1 MSAKRQ
7 DTERYRA
14 ALGSGHSNA
23 FRGAWLAELPESE
36 SQAALAGGPEPEPK
50 PGPISD
56 ELRLIAA
63 QVGAAG
69 ARGDIDGL
77 VAGARALVRAGHLR
91 AAADACLDALSVA
104 PSDPE
109 VHRVLAAIYRR
120 RGWERAALVKL
131 QIVDRYQRAV
141 DDPAELDRRA
151 DDAIVSGDI
160 DGLLRVITAH
170 AEQGRIATALDLA
183 FSALA
188 SSPGDPRLHLAIARL
203 HLGLGWWRRAVEEVA
218 RLARLVEVTG
228 DEAGREAVA
237 AFVNSRLR
245 PRDAQPA
252 SAR

>member
-1 MSAKRQ
+1 VSTEPQ
-7 DTERYRA
+7 DAERYRA

-23 FRGAWLAELPESE
+23 FRGAWLAELPEGE
-36 SQAALAGGPEPEPK
+36 SQVALAGGPELEPQL
-50 PGPISD
+50 GPVPD
-56 ELRLIAA
+56 DVRLIAE
-63 QVGAAG
+63 QVGVAT

-77 VAGARALVRAGHLR
+77 VAGARALARGGRLR
-91 AAADACLDALSVA
+91 AAADACLDALSLA

-109 VHRVLAAIYRR
+109 VHRTLASIYRR

-131 QIVDRYQRAV
+131 RIVDRYQRVV

-160 DGLLRVITAH
+160 EGLLRVIAAH
-170 AEQGRIATALDLA
+170 AEQGRTATALDLA
-183 FSALA
+183 FTALS

-203 HLGLGWWRRAVEEVA
+203 HLALGWWRRSVEEVA
-218 RLARLVEVTG
+218 RLARLLEVAG

-237 AFVNSRLR
+237 DFVNGSLR
-245 PRDAQPA
+245 PRDAPAA

>member
-1 MSAKRQ
+1 VSAKRQ

-14 ALGSGHSNA
+14 ALGAGHSNA
-23 FRGAWLAELPESE
+23 FRGAWLAELPEGE
-36 SQAALAGGPEPEPK
+36 SQAALACGPEPEPK
-50 PGPISD
+50 LGPVSN
-56 ELRLIAA
+56 ELRMIAE

-109 VHRVLAAIYRR
+109 VHRMLAAIYRR

-131 QIVDRYQRAV
+131 QVVERYQRAV

-151 DDAIVSGDI
+151 DDALVSGDV
-160 DGLLRVITAH
+160 DGLLRVVGAH
-170 AEQGRIATALDLA
+170 AEQGRTATALDLA

-203 HLGLGWWRRAVEEVA
+203 HLALGWRRRATEEVA

-237 AFVNSRLR
+237 DFVNSRLR
-245 PRDAQPA
+245 PRDAPAA

>member
-1 MSAKRQ
+1 MRSAAPGWPSCPKASR
-7 DTERYRA
+7 RSRSRA
-14 ALGSGHSNA
+14 APS
-23 FRGAWLAELPESE
+23 
-36 SQAALAGGPEPEPK
+36 PEPK
-50 PGPISD
+50 LGPVSD
-56 ELRLIAA
+56 ELRLIAE
-63 QVGAAG
+63 QVGVAG
-69 ARGDIDGL
+69 ARGDVDGL
-77 VAGARALVRAGHLR
+77 VAGARALARAGHVR
-91 AAADACLDALSVA
+91 AAADACLDALSLA

-109 VHRVLAAIYRR
+109 VHRMLAAIYRR

-131 QIVDRYQRAV
+131 QIVDRYQRVV

-170 AEQGRIATALDLA
+170 AEQGRTATALDLA
-183 FSALA
+183 FTALA

-203 HLGLGWWRRAVEEVA
+203 HLALGWRRRTVEEVA

-237 AFVNSRLR
+237 DFVNGPLR
-245 PRDAQPA
+245 PRDAPAA